1 VCLMARSF
9 LPILRGLKFVEQGQG
24 CGQAVL

>member
-1 VCLMARSF
+1 MARSF